1 VQHRRP
7 HDPPNPLDLDTPTG
21 VAAIGALAVATSH
34 WAGAI
39 LATQIATDAPPP
51 GFRSSL
57 VALAGLPAHLGAPA
71 LAWPASAR
79 ASIPDAHVYWAAQ
92 AIVVVA
98 LAVLGL
104 VVYSLGARR
113 KPELSD
119 QPQARFGTIR
129 AIRPILTRRPAP
141 GRFLLA
147 RRGRWLIA
155 PAVDRPHAKARRSR
169 ASGGGG
175 AIALVGPSRSGKT
188 STAITA
194 IHAWQGPAIL
204 ASVKHDLLDAT
215 VETRRAE
222 GSILVYDPALDLPT
236 ERASWSPLEHATTL
250 SGAQRSARA
259 LADAGPHAAGVATDF
274 WLAQAEI
281 LLSGLLYIAR
291 AAHRSMSEVC
301 DWILL
306 QDHPDTSGPGIVQ
319 AHIERVLTSAGD
331 PEASAAHRAAAM
343 VHAVWALEARTRSSI
358 YATAQ
363 TLIWPW
369 CDTGIATLAD
379 ASTDRQPSLD
389 WLQAGNNTLYLCAPI
404 EDQRRL
410 SAAFGGLLN
419 DLIGQTYRHCAA
431 TGRRLD
437 PPLLIVIDEAG
448 NTPLRMLP
456 EYASTLAGFGVQLV
470 TIWQSLGQ
478 IQSEYGHRADTIL
491 NNHTTKCFFAGSSDP
506 STLQYLEQALG
517 RVRSPAVQRT
527 RPSPDSGAL
536 QPLVPGHAARQ
547 MRSDRCLVVSGTLPP
562 TIGSLLRGAH

>member
-1 VQHRRP
+1 MQHRRP
-7 HDPPNPLDLDTPTG
+7 HDAPNPLDLDTTA
-21 VAAIGALAVATSH
+21 VLASIGALAVATSH
-34 WAGAI
+34 WAGAVLASQ
-39 LATQIATDAPPP
+39 LATNNAPPA
-51 GFRSSL
+51 FRSSL
-57 VALAGLPAHLGAPA
+57 VALVGMPEHLGAPA

-79 ASIPDAHVYWAAQ
+79 ASIPGAHVYWAAQ
-92 AIVVVA
+92 AIVAGA

-104 VVYSLGARR
+104 AIYSVAARR

-155 PAVDRPHAKARRSR
+155 PAVDRPHRKARRSG

-194 IHAWQGPAIL
+194 IHAWQGSAIL
-204 ASVKHDLLDAT
+204 ASVKHDLLHAT
-215 VETRRAE
+215 IDTRHDK
-222 GSILVYDPALDLPT
+222 GSVLIYDPALDAPDG
-236 ERASWSPLEHATTL
+236 RASWSPLTHATTL

-259 LADAGPHAAGVATDF
+259 LADAGPQAARMGTDF
-274 WLAQAEI
+274 WLTQAEI
-281 LLSGLLYIAR
+281 LLSGLLYIAK
-291 AAHRSMSEVC
+291 AADRPMSEVC
-301 DWILL
+301 DWVLL
-306 QDHPDTSGPGIVQ
+306 QDHPDTNGPGVVQ
-319 AHIERVLTSAGD
+319 AHIERVLAAARD
-331 PEASAAHRAAAM
+331 NKPAEAHRAAAM
-343 VHAVWALEARTRSSI
+343 IHAVWALEARTRSSI

-369 CDTGIATLAD
+369 CDAGIATLAD
-379 ASTDRQPSLD
+379 ASPDRQPSLH

-419 DLIGQTYRHCAA
+419 DVIGQIYRQCAD
-431 TGRRLD
+431 TGQRLD

-478 IQSEYGHRADTIL
+478 VHSEYGRRADAIL

-506 STLQYLEQALG
+506 ATLQYLEQVLG
-517 RVRSPAVQRT
+517 RAHASTAQGSSDSPNLG
-527 RPSPDSGAL
+527 PL

-547 MRSDRCLVVSGTLPP
+547 MRSDRCLVVAGTLPP
-562 TIGSLLRGAH
+562 VTASPLHRAN